1 MQLTPHTA
9 RFYVLYKYEPRRE
22 RIVRINIG
30 WLCVVLTAVIGIISG
45 CDSRSENELA
55 NAIHAPAP
63 LEMKLASMVAGSAL
77 RPGIV
82 ENVQLAPSKTRPTKG
97 NGKLSGGEPIDDDV
111 LIGSYACEFHAK
123 ELPLG
128 PFKLGSFGCR
138 VIKDRDGV
146 LQLISSS
153 GIASL
158 KGTITKLGAAGFSII
173 GNYKFPGNRLHFR
186 TTMEKNIVKK
196 ATYKGNGLGMMN
208 ENGRDKKFF
217 SFIMIKEYK

>member
-9 RFYVLYKYEPRRE
+9 RFYVLYKYEPRRGS
-22 RIVRINIG
+22 IVRRNIG
-30 WLCVVLTAVIGIISG
+30 RFYVVLMAVIGMISG
-45 CDSRSENELA
+45 CDSRPENEIA
-55 NAIHAPAP
+55 NAIYAPAP
-63 LEMKLASMVAGSAL
+63 LEMKLASIVAGPVL
-77 RPGIV
+77 RPGIT
-82 ENVQLAPSKTRPTKG
+82 ENVQSVPSKKRPTNG
-97 NGKLSGGEPIDDDV
+97 NDKPSGSEPIDDAV
-111 LIGSYACEFHAK
+111 LVGSYACEFHAK

-128 PFKLGSFGCR
+128 PFKLGRFGCR

-158 KGTITKLGAAGFSII
+158 KGTITKLGVDGFSII
-173 GNYKFPGNRLHFR
+173 GNYKFPGNRLHFK
-186 TTMEKNIVKK
+186 TTMEKNIAKK
-196 ATYKGNGLGMMN
+196 VTYEGNGLGIMN